1 MFGILIAMA
10 LMKLVVLP
18 TRDAIVADDG
28 AALASAMRSNLGTLG
43 LIISV
48 FALIMGAF
56 VPGWLRQRSARRSL
70 GWDSGALV
78 YTGRLSGP
86 LKRELRR
93 FVLGIEEVP
102 RGISFTFS
110 ATSRGVQ
117 LWTGILRPH
126 LLMDI
131 PWSEVNEFS
140 TGFID
145 DHGRVMSTVCMDV
158 EIDGVTSVF
167 AFAVGSERLLGLL
180 PSGEGEIE
188 HIVNDLNAIRLS
200 RV

>member
-10 LMKLVVLP
+10 LVKLVVLP

-28 AALASAMRSNLGTLG
+28 AALVRAMRSNLETLG

-48 FALIMGAF
+48 LALIMAAF

-70 GWDSGALV
+70 GRNSGALV
-78 YTGRLSGP
+78 YTGRLRGP

-93 FVLGIEEVP
+93 FVSRIEDVP

-117 LWTGILRPH
+117 LWTGIFRPH
-126 LLMDI
+126 LFMDI

-140 TGFID
+140 RGFID

-158 EIDGVTSVF
+158 EINGVTSAF
-167 AFAVGSERLLGLL
+167 AFAVGSEKYLGFL
-180 PSGEGEIE
+180 PRGEGEIE
-188 HIVNDLNAIRLS
+188 DIVNDLNAVRLGS
-200 RV
+200 V